1 MLTRLDLTPMQ
12 HATLLGLVGL
22 AISVMQNDEAQGR
35 AFISTLTQPGVEETA
50 KAIVEMLN
58 GDDPGLVT

>member
-1 MLTRLDLTPMQ
+1 MTRLDLTPMQ

-22 AISVMQNDEAQGR
+22 AIAVMQNNEEQGR

-50 KAIVEMLN
+50 RAIVEMFN
-58 GDDPGLVT
+58 GDELGLIT